1 MVTAFFF
8 FKCQARAPTGTCIT
22 CKTDWIGNT
31 PLTKSYIIRNGSSY
45 RNYKGRASHSYKSS
59 RHYKFMLPGLWHCQ
73 TEAIV
78 ELQVLYVHITRT
90 FSAFG
95 GKVNAIRTFGGLG
108 DRAQRFNFKALFT
121 SVVCS
126 RQLHGSP
133 MLTKFINGEQNT

>member
-1 MVTAFFF
+1 M
-8 FKCQARAPTGTCIT
+8 
-22 CKTDWIGNT
+22 
-31 PLTKSYIIRNGSSY
+31 LT
-45 RNYKGRASHSYKSS
+45 
-59 RHYKFMLPGLWHCQ
+59 GLWHCQ